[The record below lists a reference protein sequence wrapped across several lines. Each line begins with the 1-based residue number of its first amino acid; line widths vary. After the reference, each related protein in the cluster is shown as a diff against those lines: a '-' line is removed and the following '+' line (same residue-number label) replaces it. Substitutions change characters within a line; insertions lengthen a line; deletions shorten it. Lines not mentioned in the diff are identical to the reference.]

1 MSCLPNA
8 SEAGLRDHAVCVP
21 SPPTPNVR
29 FETPAVEVATVT
41 VPDFTP
47 TVPGSNFTST
57 VHDAPPASDE
67 TSLQSVPG
75 PVASWNCGSS
85 ELTPEIAIGSVPSF
99 ETVTPCVAVALSSM
113 SCLPNASDAGL
124 RDHAVCVPR
133 PESATV
139 RFAAS
144 EWTVSEADLFPT
156 VVGWKV
162 ARTVQVSAG
171 CRTLLSTQ
179 SFASSVGCAN
189 APGSVPPGSKD
200 TVEIVTSTLPVLVI
214 VEDRGVLG
222 FGSSTSR
229 SPNA

>member
-8 SEAGLRDHAVCVP
+8 SDAGLRDHAVCVP

-29 FETPAVEVATVT
+29 FERPAVEVEIVT
-41 VPDFTP
+41 VPDLTP
-47 TVPGSNFTST
+47 MELGSNFTST

-124 RDHAVCVPR
+124 RDHAVCVPS
-133 PESATV
+133 PPTPNV
-139 RFAAS
+139 RFETPAV
-144 EWTVSEADLFPT
+144 E
-156 VVGWKV
+156 
-162 ARTVQVSAG
+162 
-171 CRTLLSTQ
+171 
-179 SFASSVGCAN
+179 
-189 APGSVPPGSKD
+189 
-200 TVEIVTSTLPVLVI
+200 VEIVTMPDFTPTVPGSNFTSTVHDAPPASDETSLQSVPGPVA
-214 VEDRGVLG
+214 
-222 FGSSTSR
+222 SW
-229 SPNA
+229 NC